1 MNTIKFNSP
10 PFSYLFLIVAA
21 MTFITSCK
29 KDKNDAKSSQTELLS
44 FGPTGAKH
52 GDTLRFIGNN
62 LTTVTAID
70 LTGASVPKSSFLQQ
84 TDELIL
90 IIVPD
95 ETEKGYVTLKT
106 TQGDIVSKTELDLD
120 VPIVITSITKEARPG
135 DNITITGKYL
145 NWVNY
150 VTFAKGKVVDSTG
163 FVSKTLDKLV
173 VTVPMD
179 AETGMLIL
187 SSGGTEPEDVET
199 DSTLIVTL
207 PMIVSLSPNPIK
219 HADNL
224 TITGTD
230 LDLATKV
237 YFTGVTAADTDFVSQ
252 SATQIVV
259 KVPAATVNGK
269 VTLEAASGVKTMS
282 SMDLNVLMPAVT
294 TMAPNPVDPQTN
306 LTITGTNLDLV
317 DSITFQNANP
327 VATFVSQSDI
337 KIVVTV
343 PKGVTEGKITF
354 GVLNSTLTVQSPD
367 ILMITGSIPPPV
379 IAFPIYTDAV
389 VTSNWNGYTG
399 GGWGGNKDYGNTTPV
414 REGDKSIKIDYV
426 GGYGSPMQLG
436 GANVDVTTY
445 TTFKISIYGA
455 PGSNGKK
462 VNLGI
467 NGTDAYN
474 IQVVEGKWTDYQIP
488 ISSLTTSGKITD
500 IILKEYSGTGGFTVY
515 VDDIGLN

>member
-1 MNTIKFNSP
+1 MNTIKFNTRL
-10 PFSYLFLIVAA
+10 FSFLLLIVASI
-21 MTFITSCK
+21 TLVTSCK
-29 KDKNDAKSSQTELLS
+29 KDTNNAQSSQTVLLS

-62 LTTVTAID
+62 MTTVTQID

-84 TDELIL
+84 TSEMIL

-95 ETEKGYVTLKT
+95 ETVKGYVTLKT

-120 VPIVITSITKEARPG
+120 VPIVINSITKEARPG
-135 DNITITGKYL
+135 ENITITGKYL

-163 FVSKTLDKLV
+163 FVSKTIDKLI

-179 AETGMLIL
+179 AETGTLIL
-187 SSGGTEPEDVET
+187 SSGGTEPLDVET

-207 PMIVSLSPNPIK
+207 PMTVGLSPNPIK

-230 LDLATKV
+230 LDLVTKV
-237 YFTGVTAADTDFVSQ
+237 YFTGVSDADTNFVSQ
-252 SATQIVV
+252 STTKIVI
-259 KVPAATVNGK
+259 KVPASTVNGK
-269 VTLEAASGVKTMS
+269 ITLEAASGVKTTS
-282 SMDLNVLMPAVT
+282 SMDLNIMMPAVT
-294 TMAPNPVDPQTN
+294 TMAPNPVDPETN
-306 LTITGTNLDLV
+306 LTINGTNLDLV
-317 DSITFQNANP
+317 SAVAFQNADP
-327 VATFVSQSDI
+327 VTTFVSQSATT
-337 KIVVTV
+337 IVVKV
-343 PKGVTEGKITF
+343 PKGVTEGKITLS
-354 GVLNSTLTVQSPD
+354 VLNSTLTVQSPD
-367 ILMITGSIPPPV
+367 VLKITGAIPPPI
-379 IAFPIYTDAV
+379 IAFPIYLNG
-389 VTSNWNGYTG
+389 VTSNWNGWIG
-399 GGWGGNKDYGNTTPV
+399 GGWGGNKDYANTSPV

-436 GANVDVTTY
+436 GATVDATPY

-467 NGTDAYN
+467 NGSDAYN
-474 IQVVEGKWTDYQIP
+474 INVVEGKWTDYQIP